1 LDLTTCPSRDRL
13 PALARTLAL
22 AAAAIAGALAYPLL
36 ARAAPAVGSAAP
48 DFAVEDTAGHNER
61 LSEYRGEVVLL
72 TFWASNCGACRDS
85 LAQVNGAATEL
96 GSDSV
101 VAIGVSLDGEPARA
115 ASVAGSLGLKFTNL
129 VDTRQSVGRLYDV
142 SHLPLT
148 LLIDHEGVVRE
159 TWAREPVAAAT
170 LVARIR
176 GLER

>member
-1 LDLTTCPSRDRL
+1 LGFKTCSSRDRL

-36 ARAAPAVGSAAP
+36 ARAAPAAGSPAP
-48 DFAVEDTAGHNER
+48 DFALEDTTGRNER

-72 TFWASNCGACRDS
+72 TFWSSGCGACRAS
-85 LAQVNGAATEL
+85 LTQVNGAAIEL
-96 GSDSV
+96 GRDAV
-101 VAIGVSLDGEPARA
+101 VALGVSLDGEPARA

-129 VDTRQSVGRLYDV
+129 VDARQSVGRLYDV

-148 LLIDHEGVVRE
+148 FLIDREGVVRE
-159 TWAREPVAAAT
+159 SWAREPVAAAT
-170 LVARIR
+170 LVSGVR